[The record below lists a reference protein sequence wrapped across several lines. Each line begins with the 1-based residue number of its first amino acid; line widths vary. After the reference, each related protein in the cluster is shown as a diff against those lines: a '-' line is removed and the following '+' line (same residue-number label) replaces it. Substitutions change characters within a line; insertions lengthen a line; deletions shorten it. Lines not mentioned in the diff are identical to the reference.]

1 MTAVVRAEPIPMTT
15 RHDGVALRS
24 RLTMLG
30 WQVEIEQD
38 GELYVGVA
46 RHVTAEGDTLTV
58 GGCAATTSETVWQ
71 LFESVMGRL
80 SADDTGRDTLRRRAG
95 QVAA

>member
-1 MTAVVRAEPIPMTT
+1 MTAVPGTEPARMEA
-15 RHDGVALRS
+15 RHEGVALRTW
-24 RLTMLG
+24 LTMLG

-38 GELYVGVA
+38 AGICVGVA

-58 GGCAATTSETVWQ
+58 GGCAASTSETVWQ
-71 LFESVMGRL
+71 LFEAVMGRL
-80 SADDTGRDTLRRRAG
+80 AADDSGRDTRRRRTG